1 MTAAKQRGAAIPASV
16 FTTDVAQSERCVITS
31 VFRLGASSQMLVREQ
46 QMVDRWAWCVRVW
59 TSCPWAKSCRRLSLT
74 WPEDGGHVFTFSSK
88 HSRSSPCAHSERH
101 RHHPHQD
108 VHTAC
113 VQRLGPLF
121 AAACKRVPLRVFSR
135 PPPPPIRRAQP
146 GLIPLGLQFGMPT
159 SQASPPV
166 RDVVGSY
173 CT

>member
-31 VFRLGASSQMLVREQ
+31 VFRPGASSQMLVREQ

-59 TSCPWAKSCRRLSLT
+59 TSCPWAKSCHRLSLT

-101 RHHPHQD
+101 RQTP
-108 VHTAC
+108 TKTYT
-113 VQRLGPLF
+113 QRAASWTLFSFF
-121 AAACKRVPLRVFSR
+121 AAACKGIPLRVYSR
-135 PPPPPIRRAQP
+135 PPPPPIRRAQSSS
-146 GLIPLGLQFGMPT
+146 IPLGLQFANKP
-159 SQASPPV
+159 SIAA
-166 RDVVGSY
+166 
-173 CT
+173 CA

>member
-1 MTAAKQRGAAIPASV
+1 MLPKASVALLHQFFGRVHPAKCWFGSSRWWTDGRGAFEYGHRVRGQSHVTASLLHGQKMAV
-16 FTTDVAQSERCVITS
+16 MS
-31 VFRLGASSQMLVREQ
+31 LLVPVSTR
-46 QMVDRWAWCVRVW
+46 
-59 TSCPWAKSCRRLSLT
+59 
-74 WPEDGGHVFTFSSK
+74 G
-88 HSRSSPCAHSERH
+88 SSPCAHSERH

>member
-1 MTAAKQRGAAIPASV
+1 MLPKASV
-16 FTTDVAQSERCVITS
+16 ALLHQFFGWVHPARCWFGSSRWWTDVYKMGVVRSSMDIVS
-31 VFRLGASSQMLVREQ
+31 VG
-46 QMVDRWAWCVRVW
+46 
-59 TSCPWAKSCRRLSLT
+59 KSCHRLSLT
-74 WPEDGGHVFTFSSK
+74 WPEDGGHVFTCSSK